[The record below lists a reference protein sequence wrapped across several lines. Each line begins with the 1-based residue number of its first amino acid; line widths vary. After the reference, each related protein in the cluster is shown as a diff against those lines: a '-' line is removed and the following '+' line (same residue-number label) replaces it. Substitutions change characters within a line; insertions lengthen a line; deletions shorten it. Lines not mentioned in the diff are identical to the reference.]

1 MQKRTRTT
9 VYITLITLTLAL
21 IGGSIWWMTMSDP
34 EGPANQAPEAS
45 ISSQVMP
52 MPNMP
57 ATYDPNVDANGH
69 LVTPD
74 DVEDMR
80 QKLLDAGLPADKWA
94 PSDIKKI
101 IVKSSTQGMDAITY
115 ARENFHGE

>member
-74 DVEDMR
+74 DVEAMR